1 MKREEIKAIFPDI
14 TDEQLDKVM
23 TLHGAEIEKTK
34 AKVTALE
41 TELKEKKE
49 AFDSLNTEFETLKTS
64 NASGEEWKSKYEALQ
79 AENEAKAKQAE
90 ADRILK
96 EKQDA
101 IESRFKAV
109 LGDKEFN
116 HPAIQADV
124 LKRFGEALD
133 VEENKSKSD
142 ADIFHDLTK
151 DDATA
156 FKGVTVT
163 HLAGSKAQ
171 SVGTKQYTSK
181 AEIMAI
187 KDSTERLGAIQ
198 ANPNLFRKE

>member
-23 TLHGAEIEKTK
+23 SLHGAEIEKTK

-116 HPAIQADV
+116 HPAIHADV

-163 HLAGSKAQ
+163 RLAGSKAQ
-171 SVGTKQYTSK
+171 SAGTKQYTSK